1 MKNLKSCEFNLDSG
15 CVELVYTDGTMLSI
29 DTNAVENEYAG
40 DMYQRSELDWLIYND
55 PLAYADLVLNGDV
68 EGYLKRVTQYHPMDE
83 QR

>member
-1 MKNLKSCEFNLDSG
+1 MKNLKSCEFNLDTN
-15 CVELVYTDGTMLSI
+15 CVELVYSDGTILSI
-29 DTNAVENEYAG
+29 DTDAVENEYAA

-68 EGYLKRVTQYHPMDE
+68 EGYLKRVTQYRPMDE

>member
-15 CVELVYTDGTMLSI
+15 CVELVYSDDTMLSI
-29 DTNAVENEYAG
+29 DTDVVENEYAE

-55 PLAYADLVLNGDV
+55 PMAYADLVLNGDV
-68 EGYLKRVTQYHPMDE
+68 EGYLKRVTQYCPMDE